1 MATTAPTNSVSN
13 QDSEN
18 DESSSGMSVSR
29 IVGLMAI
36 GLIGFVLLCLIFA
49 LIVSLTASETW
60 APVIQIFRDIFIVIM
75 VVEVILVIGAVAIL
89 ILQIARMLIMLQSE
103 IKPILDNARET
114 TKATRATA
122 EFVGKN
128 ATDPLI
134 KLKTFFA
141 GLTVFIR
148 ELLRINRVL
157 NPKDASSSS
166 SGESK

>member
-29 IVGLMAI
+29 IVSFMAI

-60 APVIQIFRDIFIVIM
+60 APVIQIFRDMFIVIM

-89 ILQIARMLIMLQSE
+89 ILQIARMVIMLQSE

-114 TKATRATA
+114 TKVTRATA

-134 KLKTFFA
+134 KLKTFFH
-141 GLTVFIR
+141 
-148 ELLRINRVL
+148 LRYL
-157 NPKDASSSS
+157 F
-166 SGESK
+166 